1 MESGFSFCGRC
12 PQSPT
17 KRVTPLE
24 PDTKTHEY
32 AFSIRGAGELFPC
45 WEFEGETLKGS

>member
-17 KRVTPLE
+17 KGVTPLE
-24 PDTKTHEY
+24 PDTKKTWDKSQ
-32 AFSIRGAGELFPC
+32 AFFMIIMFIILAK
-45 WEFEGETLKGS
+45 T